1 MDKPQLPY
9 SKPHVERKPISVAFD
24 GLRRAPQR
32 AMVSFLVTLSL
43 AGCAVGPDFKA
54 PAPPTDRDYVQQEV
68 SASSA
73 ELGQRVFMGGTLR
86 KDWWTSLQ
94 SPELNQVVE
103 QALANN
109 WSLEVARANLAKA
122 EETVAVARGGLFPTI
137 DAVAGAGRQKY
148 GASFLGPQ
156 AATFQVFSAYTGGA
170 AVSYDFDV
178 FGGQRRQ
185 IELATADTQ
194 VQEEALNA
202 AHLSVAGDTVLE
214 ALQIASIR
222 AQIEAVQ
229 SVIASDQQNLTLVR
243 KACES
248 GVATQMDVT
257 SAQSQ
262 LDHDRTMLPPL
273 RQQLSVAQDALA
285 ILVGKSPATW
295 AAPNFNLDTLTLPQD
310 IPMVVPSELVRTR
323 PDIRAAEARLHA
335 ASAAVGIAT
344 ADMYPHLTLSAGIAE
359 DGLFSGPAGAAWSVI
374 GGLAAPVFHGG
385 ALSAHRRETQDT
397 YQATFAQYQ
406 QTVLNAFKQVADN
419 LHGLSNSADEVRT
432 EQQALDSASAALRLT
447 RLGYSVGNAGIVQV
461 LDAQRLQQLAELQL
475 VQARTQRYV
484 QTVSL
489 FLAAGGGITEP
500 LPKPQGKFAGERD
513 IPVSSLNRRTS
524 GVVARP

>member
-1 MDKPQLPY
+1 
-9 SKPHVERKPISVAFD
+9 
-24 GLRRAPQR
+24 
-32 AMVSFLVTLSL
+32 
-43 AGCAVGPDFKA
+43 
-54 PAPPTDRDYVQQEV
+54 
-68 SASSA
+68 
-73 ELGQRVFMGGTLR
+73 
-86 KDWWTSLQ
+86 
-94 SPELNQVVE
+94 
-103 QALANN
+103 
-109 WSLEVARANLAKA
+109 
-122 EETVAVARGGLFPTI
+122 
-137 DAVAGAGRQKY
+137 
-148 GASFLGPQ
+148 
-156 AATFQVFSAYTGGA
+156 
-170 AVSYDFDV
+170 
-178 FGGQRRQ
+178 
-185 IELATADTQ
+185 LATADTQ

-222 AQIEAVQ
+222 AQIEAVR
-229 SVIASDQQNLTLVR
+229 SVIASDQQNLTLVQTAF
-243 KACES
+243 KT

-262 LDHDRTMLPPL
+262 LDRDRTMVPPL

-295 AAPNFNLDTLTLPQD
+295 AALNFNLDMLTLPQD

-323 PDIRAAEARLHA
+323 PDIRAAQARLHA

-461 LDAQRLQQLAELQL
+461 LDAQRLEQLAELQL

-500 LPKPQGKFAGERD
+500 LPKVAGKVCG
-513 IPVSSLNRRTS
+513 RT
-524 GVVARP
+524 